1 MKTWKNLTGIS
12 LFSNSYTPQNHLS
25 RAEYARCVL
34 STARTAAFNANLVVF
49 NCEAQG
55 FRSHNEMVLSEG
67 PTGRQLSSCH
77 VTISFNFDF
86 LHLNYSWN
94 HQSRKSGDTIWH
106 KETLL
111 WAAKWVW
118 STGNDF
124 LVDKY
129 LCVWYP
135 IVSTFRRQSFPAAFL
150 HFLTKLSIRVCRYG
164 AAPFAHQKVKWMI
177 KSAFCL
183 FALLGISHLFL
194 ADKRALIRR
203 SQDAG
208 VSASVVTG
216 LVYRNHSFS
225 AQLSDSVFII
235 QSLASPGKSTH
246 RRLPLLVLPRL
257 LTRTV
262 NADVSPCFRSAWC
275 RLQPQPQK
283 RPNSPPSV
291 TVQLVFSTMWTSPDA
306 DPLLAVKR
314 IQMFSIMSLCSNWI
328 MPCSLC

>member
-12 LFSNSYTPQNHLS
+12 LFSNSYAPQNHLS
-25 RAEYARCVL
+25 RAEYAGCVL

-67 PTGRQLSSCH
+67 PTGRQLRAEGG
-77 VTISFNFDF
+77 SFNRATWRF
-86 LHLNYSWN
+86 LSILISCTWIIHETTN
-94 HQSRKSGDTIWH
+94 HVRVGTQYDT
-106 KETLL
+106 KRRYYGLQNGSDLL
-111 WAAKWVW
+111 EMT
-118 STGNDF
+118 SLLG
-124 LVDKY
+124 KY

-135 IVSTFRRQSFPAAFL
+135 IVSTFRTQSFPAAFL
-150 HFLTKLSIRVCRYG
+150 HFLTKLSIRLCWYG

-194 ADKRALIRR
+194 ADKRALIWR

-235 QSLASPGKSTH
+235 QTLASPGKSTH

-257 LTRTV
+257 LARTV
-262 NADVSPCFRSAWC
+262 NADVSLCFRSAWC

-283 RPNSPPSV
+283 RPNSPPPV
-291 TVQLVFSTMWTSPDA
+291 TVQLLFSIHVDVTRCWSIVGCEAYSNVFSN
-306 DPLLAVKR
+306 V
-314 IQMFSIMSLCSNWI
+314 IMQ
-328 MPCSLC
+328 